1 MEIYDLADIPKS
13 RYFSVGG
20 KARGLNALSMAGLEI
35 PGGFVITDIENEDDL
50 EKIADFYIES
60 GLDLVA
66 VRSSA
71 TGEDGTDFSNAG
83 QFSSFLNITG
93 REQLKTAV
101 KKCLDSLNNK
111 TATSYAANFKQAG
124 NSKMSVVIQQMI
136 NAEKS
141 GVCFTKDPLIENKHM
156 LIEAVPGPGEK
167 LVSGNAIGSRY
178 LIPVDKQF
186 SRDVLNSKHAD
197 SSKNDLLSAGNLAN
211 IFEQAK
217 TISNYLDIPLDTEWS
232 IDKNGQLY
240 WLQARPITTLNE
252 PGIDELDVSMDVKNN
267 IITSCNI
274 SEMLPGAVTPLS
286 LSTSVYAIDYG
297 MRKMFV
303 HTGVFKNMK
312 DVPPE
317 SFALSVC
324 NHLFLN
330 LNTIYRMADC
340 VLGASREAAELSIC
354 GRVLKDMQ
362 KPDKKNTNI
371 LVKINNCRKYFML
384 LLSRKKACNEI
395 KKLAKEFIISDNDD
409 PWKLYKEISNSLMQL
424 NHSFWL
430 HYITSGHSGAM
441 VGALFQIID
450 ADTSDNEETRS
461 IIASLLENIEG
472 IESADILTSLHHI
485 ADALLK
491 EDPSI
496 KELSNK
502 EILHYIKTCRGDI
515 KSKYDSFIG
524 KHGHRSICEA
534 EVRNKGWNRDEIN
547 LMDRLRPVLVSEKEE
562 AQNCSS
568 INSKILELPGEYKG
582 FKKGILKYLIK
593 QARDSV
599 KNRELSKSMCIK
611 VLDQFKIAYARLAEQ
626 SVQKGILPDE
636 DLIYF
641 LQHEEIGELLN
652 KNKHTLVKK
661 AIIRR
666 RLFSEQQML
675 KFQDIYIGKP
685 VPLKNHTQVLE
696 DKTILNG
703 SPGSRGLAEGI
714 ARVVKSIGDANKL
727 EKGEIMIAAF
737 TDIGWSPYYCLIGAL
752 VTEIGSVLSHGV
764 VVAREYALPMVTN
777 AAGATQLI
785 HTGDRVIVDGTKGTV
800 TILSRTN
807 KD

>member
-1 MEIYDLADIPKS
+1 MEIYDLANIPESK
-13 RYFSVGG
+13 YFSVGG

-35 PGGFVITDIENEDDL
+35 PGGFVITDIENDADL
-50 EKIADFYIES
+50 EMIADFYIES

-83 QFSSFLNITG
+83 QFSSFLNIAG

-101 KKCLDSLNNK
+101 KKCVDSLNSK
-111 TATSYAANFKQAG
+111 TAVSYAANFKQAG
-124 NSKMSVVIQQMI
+124 SSKMSVIIQRMI
-136 NAEKS
+136 DAEKS
-141 GVCFTKDPLIENKHM
+141 GICFTKDPLMENRHM

-167 LVSGNAIGSRY
+167 LVSGNAAGSQY
-178 LIPVDKQF
+178 LIPIDKHF
-186 SRDVLNSKHAD
+186 SEDVLNDKYADGSKD
-197 SSKNDLLSAGNLAN
+197 DVLNTIDLAN
-211 IFEQAK
+211 IFKQAK
-217 TISNYLDIPLDTEWS
+217 AVSCYLDMPLDTEW
-232 IDKNGQLY
+232 IIGKNGQLC

-252 PGIDELDVSMDVKNN
+252 PGINELDVSTDMKNH
-267 IITSCNI
+267 IITNCNI

-286 LSTSVYAIDYG
+286 LSTSVYAIDHG

-303 HTGVFKNMK
+303 YVGAFKNME
-312 DVPPE
+312 DIPPE

-330 LNTIYRMADC
+330 LTTIYKMADC
-340 VLGASREAAELSIC
+340 VLGASREAVELSIC
-354 GRVLKDMQ
+354 GRVLKNMQ
-362 KPDKKNTNI
+362 KPDRKNTNI
-371 LVKINNCRKYFML
+371 LVKINNSRKYFML
-384 LLSRKKACNEI
+384 LLSRKKACGEI
-395 KKLAKEFIISDNDD
+395 KELAEKFIIPDCND
-409 PWKLYKEISNSLMQL
+409 PVKFYEEINNGLTIL

-430 HYITSGHSGAM
+430 HYITSGHSGA
-441 VGALFQIID
+441 VVSALFTILN
-450 ADTSDNEETRS
+450 ADTSDDEETRS
-461 IIASLLENIEG
+461 IISTVLEDIDG
-472 IESADILTSLHHI
+472 IESVDILISLHRI
-485 ADALLK
+485 ANALLK

-502 EILHYIKTCRGDI
+502 ELLHYIRTCKGEI
-515 KSKYDSFIG
+515 KNKYDSFICR
-524 KHGHRSICEA
+524 HGHRTICEA
-534 EVRNKGWNRDEIN
+534 EVRNKGWNRDEIS
-547 LMDRLRPVLVSEKEE
+547 LMDHLRPVLVSEKEG
-562 AQNCSS
+562 AQKSS
-568 INSKILELPGEYKG
+568 SVNSKIPEFMSQYRG
-582 FKKGILKYLIK
+582 FKKCILNYMVK

-611 VLDQFKIAYARLAEQ
+611 VLDQFKIAYTRLAKQ
-626 SVQKGILPDE
+626 LVQKDILPDE

-641 LQHEEIGELLN
+641 LQHKEIGQLLN
-652 KNKHTLVKK
+652 EDKHTLVKK

-685 VPLKNHTQVLE
+685 VPLKNHTQTLE
-696 DKTILNG
+696 SKAILNG

-727 EKGEIMIAAF
+727 ERGEIMIAAF

-777 AAGATQLI
+777 VAGAIQLI
-785 HTGDRVIVDGTKGTV
+785 NTGDRVIVDGTKGTV
-800 TILSRTN
+800 TILSRAN
-807 KD
+807 KN